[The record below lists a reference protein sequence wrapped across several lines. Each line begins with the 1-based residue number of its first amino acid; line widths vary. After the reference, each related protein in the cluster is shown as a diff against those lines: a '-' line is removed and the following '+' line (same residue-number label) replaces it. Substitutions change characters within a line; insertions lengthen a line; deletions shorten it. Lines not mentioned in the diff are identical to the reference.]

1 RPDSAGNQPL
11 HLAAASGQQRTV
23 KLLLGRGADFTARN
37 ADGKSALDLLE
48 DAVRAGRKSVGRS
61 PAEAALQQGRETT
74 RLFLRAALLEEARSA
89 VLRGDADFLARILDV
104 MPEAARS
111 KTLGLTPL
119 HLAAVK
125 NRAEACRI
133 LLDAGCDVDVTGFT
147 SRDGSAESTPL
158 HLAAESGARDVVE
171 LLISRGANVNA
182 VNNFHRTPL
191 FWAKKAGKTDVAEL
205 LAAHGAVADPSE
217 IPTTPPASGT
227 EETPA
232 SR

>member
-1 RPDSAGNQPL
+1 MMCHRSLEKTAVACVVFVVLLIGVPAGLYAQDSEASG
-11 HLAAASGQQRTV
+11 AAAGQRWFGMIAAGRADDVAAMIDNGVDINATMRDMGCGLHCAVETGQDAV
-23 KLLLGRGADFTARN
+23 LELLTSRGADLNVRDGRN
-37 ADGKSALDLLE
+37 
-48 DAVRAGRKSVGRS
+48 
-61 PAEAALQQGRETT
+61 
-74 RLFLRAALLEEARSA
+74 
-89 VLRGDADFLARILDV
+89 
-104 MPEAARS
+104 
-111 KTLGLTPL
+111 LTPL

-133 LLDAGCDVDVTGFT
+133 LLDAGADVNVTGFV
-147 SRDGSAESTPL
+147 SGDGVAESTPL
-158 HLAAESGARDVVE
+158 HLAAESGARDVAE

-182 VNNFHRTPL
+182 VNNFQRTPL

-205 LAAHGAVADPSE
+205 LASHGAVADPSE

>member
-1 RPDSAGNQPL
+1 MMVRRGFGRAAVACVVFVALMIGVSTTLFAQDSEASGG
-11 HLAAASGQQRTV
+11 AAAQRWFGMIASGRADDVAAMLDDGFDINATMRDMGCGLHCAVENGQNAILE
-23 KLLLGRGADFTARN
+23 LLTSRGADLNVRDGRN
-37 ADGKSALDLLE
+37 
-48 DAVRAGRKSVGRS
+48 
-61 PAEAALQQGRETT
+61 
-74 RLFLRAALLEEARSA
+74 
-89 VLRGDADFLARILDV
+89 
-104 MPEAARS
+104 
-111 KTLGLTPL
+111 LTPL